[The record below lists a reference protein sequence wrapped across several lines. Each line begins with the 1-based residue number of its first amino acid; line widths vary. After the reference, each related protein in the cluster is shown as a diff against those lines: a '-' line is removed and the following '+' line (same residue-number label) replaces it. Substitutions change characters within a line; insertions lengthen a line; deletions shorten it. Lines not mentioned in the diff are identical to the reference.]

1 MTKLIVRL
9 ILSTMLLPLAVVL
22 FIGMTVVMSQMT
34 RGPGPWVLL
43 FIWIIEFLFISIYWY
58 VLWKPVVN
66 WTPSRRRGTIAVIIL
81 SLVAGLVFG
90 AFILVSIGELE
101 GAIGI
106 GGIAPP
112 LTFLLGTLAVWK
124 ETEEERSGRLQ
135 LLEGRPIEC
144 PGCGHDMRGL
154 NSTTCPECGLTMN
167 LQELLYSQTGFDSHS
182 IEPHE
187 PEDGT

>member
-22 FIGMTVVMSQMT
+22 FIGMMLVASLMT
-34 RGPGPWVLL
+34 RSPGVGLII
-43 FIWIIEFLFISIYWY
+43 FIFAVEFFFISIYWY
-58 VLWKPVVN
+58 LLWRPVVH
-66 WTPSRRRGTIAVIIL
+66 WTPRRKSGTVL
-81 SLVAGLVFG
+81 TAGL
-90 AFILVSIGELE
+90 SIFAGLLFTGVIWVVVGDLE
-101 GAIGI
+101 VAIGF

-124 ETEEERSGRLQ
+124 ETDEERSGRLQ
-135 LLEGRPIEC
+135 LQEGRPIEC